1 MPNYIL
7 GDVLN
12 AEAFVRDNNDKLVH
26 YFSAKTMTEST
37 INVSVS
43 AEEIRGGWGNQLL
56 GKIFHD
62 TNFAVNL
69 TEAMFSMSYLAAQI
83 GSDITA
89 KTGDA
94 ANFVSVNGATVGDGT
109 LTFTPTK
116 TVAKLFQ
123 NSGTFCSGATDDYI
137 CWAKDCAGHKATYS
151 FTTTE
156 GGAVTA
162 TKIAGE
168 DLEGSADDICVTYPT
183 NEKAAEQLIVKAA
196 FEPKEF
202 SLHLKGKVFAGDS
215 CGKSKTGKV
224 GNIIIE
230 IPRFQLDGTADL
242 SFSPSSN
249 VSVALNGSALAFGCD
264 CGDEGEK
271 QYAKISI
278 VLDSTPE
285 AVNPYKGYTGIVVEN
300 AESLV
305 PGMPLVIWAVGN
317 RKKPVPYKG
326 SFTAVKTGTQDS
338 ILTEQ
343 GLVIA
348 KGDHAVNAT
357 ITATDVQFKEA
368 AGGTAPSATATI
380 AAKTVMG
387 G

>member
-12 AEAFVRDNNDKLVH
+12 AEAFVRDNDGKLVH

-43 AEEIRGGWGNQLL
+43 AEEIRGGWGNQLIAKL
-56 GKIFHD
+56 FHD
-62 TNFAVNL
+62 TAVNVTL
-69 TEAMFSMSYLAAQI
+69 TEAMFSMAYIAAQV
-83 GSDITA
+83 GSEITA
-89 KTGDA
+89 NQDA
-94 ANFVSVNGATVGDGT
+94 ANFVSQSGATVGADGS
-109 LTFTPTK
+109 LTFTPK
-116 TVAKLFQ
+116 KSIAPLFQ
-123 NSGTFCSGATDDYI
+123 NAGAFCSGSTNNLI
-137 CWAKDCAGHKATYS
+137 CWAKDCNGHQATYEINEGA
-151 FTTTE
+151 TV
-156 GGAVTA
+156 GGAITA
-162 TKIAGE
+162 TKIAG
-168 DLEGSADDICVTYPT
+168 DTLEGSANDICVTYPT
-183 NEKAAEQLIVKAA
+183 NVKAAEQLIVKAA

-230 IPRFQLDGTADL
+230 IPRFQLDGSADL

-249 VSVALNGSALAFGCD
+249 VSVALNGSALAYGCN
-264 CGDEGEK
+264 CGDEGDK

-305 PGMPLVIWAVGN
+305 SGMPLVIWAVGN
-317 RKKPVPYKG
+317 KKKPIPYKG
-326 SFTAVKTGTQDS
+326 TFTAVETGTEES
-338 ILTEQ
+338 ILDEQ

-348 KGDHAVNAT
+348 KGAAAVNAT

-368 AGGTAPSATATI
+368 AGGTAPSTTATI
-380 AAKTVMG
+380 AAKG
-387 G
+387 

>member
-12 AEAFVRDNNDKLVH
+12 AEAFVRDNEGKLVH

-94 ANFVSVNGATVGDGT
+94 ANFVSTNGATVGVDT

-116 TVAKLFQ
+116 SVAKLFQ
-123 NSGTFCSGATDDYI
+123 NSGTFCSGSTDKYI
-137 CWAKDCAGHKATYS
+137 CWAKDCAGHQATYE
-151 FTTTE
+151 FDAADGE
-156 GGAVTA
+156 VLA

-168 DLEGSADDICVTYPT
+168 DLEGSANDICVTYPT

-285 AVNPYKGYTGIVVEN
+285 TVNPYKGYTGIVVEN

-317 RKKPVPYKG
+317 RKKPIPYKG

-343 GLVIA
+343 GLVIE
-348 KGDHAVNAT
+348 KGNQAVNAT

-380 AAKTVMG
+380 AAKAAIG

>member
-12 AEAFVRDNNDKLVH
+12 AEAFVRDNEGKLVH
-26 YFSAKTMTEST
+26 YFSAKTMTGST

-94 ANFVSVNGATVGDGT
+94 ANFVSMNGATVGVGT

-116 TVAKLFQ
+116 PVAKLFQ
-123 NSGTFCSGATDDYI
+123 NSGTFCSGSTDKYI
-137 CWAKDCAGHKATYS
+137 CWAKDCAGHQATYE
-151 FTTTE
+151 FDAADGE
-156 GGAVTA
+156 VLAV
-162 TKIAGE
+162 KIAGE
-168 DLEGSADDICVTYPT
+168 DLEGSANDICVTYPT

-285 AVNPYKGYTGIVVEN
+285 TVNPYKGYTGIVVEN

-305 PGMPLVIWAVGN
+305 PGMPLIIWAVGN

-343 GLVIA
+343 GLVIE
-348 KGDHAVNAT
+348 KGDQAVNAT

-380 AAKTVMG
+380 AAKAAIG

>member
-12 AEAFVRDNNDKLVH
+12 AEAFVRDNEGKLVH

-94 ANFVSVNGATVGDGT
+94 ANFVSMNGATVGVGT
-109 LTFTPTK
+109 LTFTLTK
-116 TVAKLFQ
+116 PVAKLFQ
-123 NSGTFCSGATDDYI
+123 NSGTFCSGSTDKYI
-137 CWAKDCAGHKATYS
+137 CWAKDCAGHQATYE
-151 FTTTE
+151 FDAADGE
-156 GGAVTA
+156 VLA

-168 DLEGSADDICVTYPT
+168 DLEGSANDICVTYPT

-202 SLHLKGKVFAGDS
+202 SLHLKGKVFAGGS

-285 AVNPYKGYTGIVVEN
+285 TVNPYKGYTGIVVEN

-305 PGMPLVIWAVGN
+305 PGMPLIIWAVGN
-317 RKKPVPYKG
+317 KKKPIPYKG

-348 KGDHAVNAT
+348 KGGQAVNAT

-380 AAKTVMG
+380 AAG

>member
-12 AEAFVRDNNDKLVH
+12 AEAFVRDNNGKLVH

-62 TNFAVNL
+62 TNFVVNL

-94 ANFVSVNGATVGDGT
+94 ANFVSMNGATVGVGT

-116 TVAKLFQ
+116 PVAKLFQ
-123 NSGTFCSGATDDYI
+123 NSGTFCSGSTDKYI
-137 CWAKDCAGHKATYS
+137 CWAKDCAGHQATYE
-151 FTTTE
+151 FDAADGE
-156 GGAVTA
+156 VLA

-168 DLEGSADDICVTYPT
+168 DLEGSANDICVTYPT

-285 AVNPYKGYTGIVVEN
+285 TVNPYKGYTGIVVEN

-305 PGMPLVIWAVGN
+305 PGMPLIIWAVGN
-317 RKKPVPYKG
+317 KKKPIPYKG

-348 KGDHAVNAT
+348 KGAEIVNAT
-357 ITATDVQFKEA
+357 ITATDIQFKEA

-380 AAKTVMG
+380 AARG
-387 G
+387 

>member
-12 AEAFVRDNNDKLVH
+12 AEAFVRDNEGKLVH

-89 KTGDA
+89 KIGDA
-94 ANFVSVNGATVGDGT
+94 ANFVSMNGATVGVGT

-116 TVAKLFQ
+116 PVAKLFQ
-123 NSGTFCSGATDDYI
+123 NSGTFCSGSTDKYI
-137 CWAKDCAGHKATYS
+137 CWAKDCAGHQATYE
-151 FTTTE
+151 FDAADGE
-156 GGAVTA
+156 VLA
-162 TKIAGE
+162 TIAGE
-168 DLEGSADDICVTYPT
+168 DLEGSANDICVTYPT

-215 CGKSKTGKV
+215 CGKSKTGKI

-285 AVNPYKGYTGIVVEN
+285 TVNPYKGYTGIVVEN

-305 PGMPLVIWAVGN
+305 PSMPLIICAVGN
-317 RKKPVPYKG
+317 KKKPIPYKG
-326 SFTAVKTGTQDS
+326 SFTAVKTGTSES

-343 GLVIA
+343 GLVIG
-348 KGDHAVNAT
+348 KGAEIVNAT

-380 AAKTVMG
+380 AANG
-387 G
+387 

>member
-12 AEAFVRDNNDKLVH
+12 AEAFVRDNEGKLVH

-94 ANFVSVNGATVGDGT
+94 ANFVSMNGATVGVGT

-116 TVAKLFQ
+116 PVAKLFQ
-123 NSGTFCSGATDDYI
+123 NSGTFCSGSTDKYI
-137 CWAKDCAGHKATYS
+137 CWAKDCAGHQATYE
-151 FTTTE
+151 FDAADGE
-156 GGAVTA
+156 VLA

-168 DLEGSADDICVTYPT
+168 DLEGSANDICVTYPT

-215 CGKSKTGKV
+215 CGKSKTGKI

-249 VSVALNGSALAFGCD
+249 VSVALNGSAFAFGCD

-285 AVNPYKGYTGIVVEN
+285 TVNPYKGYTGIVVEN

-305 PGMPLVIWAVGN
+305 PGMPLIIWAVGN
-317 RKKPVPYKG
+317 RKKPIPYKG

-343 GLVIA
+343 GLVIE
-348 KGDHAVNAT
+348 KGDQAVNAT

-380 AAKTVMG
+380 AAKAAIG

>member
-12 AEAFVRDNNDKLVH
+12 AEAFVRDNNGKLVH

-94 ANFVSVNGATVGDGT
+94 ANFVSMNGATVGVGT

-116 TVAKLFQ
+116 PVAKLFQ
-123 NSGTFCSGATDDYI
+123 NSGMFCSGSTDKYI
-137 CWAKDCAGHKATYS
+137 CWAKDCAGHQATYE
-151 FTTTE
+151 FDAADGE
-156 GGAVTA
+156 VLA

-168 DLEGSADDICVTYPT
+168 DLEGSANDICVTYPT

-278 VLDSTPE
+278 VLDSMPE
-285 AVNPYKGYTGIVVEN
+285 TVNPYKGYTGIVVEN

-317 RKKPVPYKG
+317 RKKPIPYKG

-343 GLVIA
+343 GLVIE
-348 KGDHAVNAT
+348 KGDQAVNAT

-380 AAKTVMG
+380 AAKAAIG